1 MNVERGLLYFVSKNS
16 LFKFSFCF
24 MTIYDHARKQKSV
37 GRTVA
42 KLSQFKVLL
51 LRTEGKESGKN
62 VGAGRHDLI

>member
-1 MNVERGLLYFVSKNS
+1 
-16 LFKFSFCF
+16 